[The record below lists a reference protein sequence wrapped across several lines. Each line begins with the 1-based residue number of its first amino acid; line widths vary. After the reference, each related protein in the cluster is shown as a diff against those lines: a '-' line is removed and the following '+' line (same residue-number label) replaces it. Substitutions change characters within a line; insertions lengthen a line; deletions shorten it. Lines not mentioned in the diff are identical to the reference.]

1 MNILQRIEQAEAQR
15 HSPDNVVPLDSHPRR
30 TKARWVELKEE
41 RGLPV
46 QDSTSRVFRVGPDAA

>member
-30 TKARWVELKEE
+30 VKPRWME
-41 RGLPV
+41 RMDQQGLPV